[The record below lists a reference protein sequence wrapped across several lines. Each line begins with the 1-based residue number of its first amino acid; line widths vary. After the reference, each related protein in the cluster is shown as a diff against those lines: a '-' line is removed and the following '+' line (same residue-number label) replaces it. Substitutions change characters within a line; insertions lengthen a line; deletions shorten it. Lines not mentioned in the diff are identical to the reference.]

1 MCRGVRCTVRRA
13 TARARMCARVLRARR
28 SRRCFL
34 VMIIYHRLRR
44 DFYRGSRMS
53 ANPVHVAAL
62 RAGKRASF
70 LLALLESDLLI
81 RVAHALALVW
91 LGRTNAADLGGHLAD
106 FLPIDALHHDLGL
119 ARSLDI
125 YPFRNRH
132 VHRMRETEC

>member
-1 MCRGVRCTVRRA
+1 MCRGVRCTLSRA
-13 TARARMCARVLRARR
+13 TARVRMCARLLTARR

-44 DFYRGSRMS
+44 DCYRGSRRS

-70 LLALLESDLLI
+70 LLALLKGDLLF
-81 RVAHALALVW
+81 RVAHALALVG

-106 FLPIDALHHDLGL
+106 FLPIDALHHYLGL
-119 ARSLDI
+119 GRSLD
-125 YPFRNRH
+125 
-132 VHRMRETEC
+132 VD

>member
-13 TARARMCARVLRARR
+13 PARARMCARALRARR

-44 DFYRGSRMS
+44 DFCRGSRTS
-53 ANPVHVAAL
+53 ANPVPVAAL

-81 RVAHALALVW
+81 RVAHALALGGLV
-91 LGRTNAADLGGHLAD
+91 RTNAADLGSHPAD
-106 FLPIDALHHDLGL
+106 FLPIDALHPDLGL
-119 ARSLDI
+119 ARSLDCC
-125 YPFRNRH
+125 PFPDR
-132 VHRMRETEC
+132 

>member
-13 TARARMCARVLRARR
+13 TARARMCARALRARR

-44 DFYRGSRMS
+44 DFCRGSRMS
-53 ANPVHVAAL
+53 GNPVHVAAL

-81 RVAHALALVW
+81 RVAHALPLVGP
-91 LGRTNAADLGGHLAD
+91 GRTTPADLGSYLAD
-106 FLPIDALHHDLGL
+106 FLPIEALHHHLVL
-119 ARSLDI
+119 
-125 YPFRNRH
+125 P
-132 VHRMRETEC
+132 